1 MYSLIRTSELQE
13 LRSIQE
19 SSKQRIE
26 LLEKEIEI
34 LKDKLN
40 INSGNSG
47 LPTSKEIYK
56 KEKKARKKSSRK
68 AGGQPGHKA
77 GKYQFKTPD
86 RIHNVDTENCC
97 SLFRCGHRF
106 SALNLKRFC
115 MNFIIKNFENK
126 NNGGGGQGWQKP
138 GFFRKNPTHL
148 GFLGF
153 MGFLG
158 FLIFSG
164 FFRVF
169 WIFDFKKNSL
179 YFININSDKKFN
191 FYNYIIIPI

>member
-56 KEKKARKKSSRK
+56 NEL
-68 AGGQPGHKA
+68 
-77 GKYQFKTPD
+77 Y
-86 RIHNVDTENCC
+86 NV
-97 SLFRCGHRF
+97 
-106 SALNLKRFC
+106 A
-115 MNFIIKNFENK
+115 
-126 NNGGGGQGWQKP
+126 
-138 GFFRKNPTHL
+138 
-148 GFLGF
+148 
-153 MGFLG
+153 
-158 FLIFSG
+158 
-164 FFRVF
+164 
-169 WIFDFKKNSL
+169 
-179 YFININSDKKFN
+179 
-191 FYNYIIIPI
+191 